1 MGLPG
6 SPAVRLG
13 YCLLQAPM
21 PGPSLLPL
29 ACLALLSTTL
39 LLTATWTDCWVVNSD
54 DSLEVSHKCQGLWRA
69 CVTNLL
75 DGIRTCDQYD
85 SILATHPRR
94 RVLTRSLLLVAGLL
108 CSCGLVALLL
118 TLTQAQLLGTDPRTR
133 IRLAWAASCLLGAGG
148 FPGAL
153 GSLWFAVEVAMERT
167 IPTQPR
173 GLLTGYYEWGWS
185 CWLGIVGSAGCMAA
199 ALGLACCLPGL
210 WVPGRRGP
218 GHQFR
223 SRLHPQAIYI
233 LDSSV

>member
-1 MGLPG
+1 
-6 SPAVRLG
+6 
-13 YCLLQAPM
+13 M

-29 ACLALLSTTL
+29 ASLALLSTAL

-118 TLTQAQLLGTDPRTR
+118 TLTQAQFLGSDPRTR
-133 IRLAWAASCLLGAGG
+133 IRLAWAAGCLLGAGG

-153 GSLWFAVEVAMERT
+153 GSLWFAVEVALERT
-167 IPTQPR
+167 LPTQPR
-173 GLLTGYYEWGWS
+173 GPLTGYYEWGWS
-185 CWLGIVGSAGCMAA
+185 CWLGIVGSAGCMATA
-199 ALGLACCLPGL
+199 SSLACCLPGL
-210 WVPGRRGP
+210 WLPGRRSP
-218 GHQFR
+218 GHQIR
-223 SRLHPQAIYI
+223 SRLHPQGIYI